1 MTPPTSPCQERRRGR
16 GDRLADGVRLTAYAR
31 GMEDRHKPV
40 PKLLYHYTNT
50 AGLAGILASNSI
62 WATDAQYLNDTR
74 EVRFT
79 ADKLV
84 ELLTS
89 RANVLDLQNHAADK
103 STDPVEIDDAKTER
117 AEGFRTAARLIRAV
131 GTVDKPLSNP
141 FNASDRRIYVTS
153 LSAEA
158 DSLSQWRGYGANGGG
173 YAIGF
178 SSSSLSELRFKFTNT
193 ETDPLKIFAIA
204 QLESSIP
211 AEMDVFRPRP
221 LDHFGSA
228 YGPDFTR
235 YGDDAVRAM
244 CQSFI
249 DRIGFDGLKDPE
261 MVRRDMVSTTTFLTS
276 LRLLA
281 LAKDRSFEPE
291 SEWRVLIAEP
301 YRTPAVS
308 FRDGGPKGF
317 VPYVALELPKAS
329 VETVWIGPGGDTK
342 LREHS
347 LRLMLASRGLDDV
360 EIEHSEVPF
369 RA

>member
-1 MTPPTSPCQERRRGR
+1 
-16 GDRLADGVRLTAYAR
+16 
-31 GMEDRHKPV
+31 MEDRQKSV
-40 PKLLYHYTNT
+40 PKMLYHYTNT
-50 AGLAGILASNSI
+50 AGLAGILASNSL

-84 ELLTS
+84 ELLKA
-89 RANVLDLQNHAADK
+89 RANDLDTENYAAYK
-103 STDPVEIDDAKTER
+103 STPPVEVDNSKTER
-117 AEGFRTAARLIRAV
+117 AAGFRTAAKLIRAV

-141 FNASDRRIYVTS
+141 FNVSDRRIYVTS

-178 SSSSLSELRFKFTNT
+178 ASASLVDLRFKFTNT
-193 ETDPLKIFAIA
+193 ETDPLKVFAIA

-221 LDHFGSA
+221 LDQFGSA
-228 YGPDFTR
+228 YGPEFTR
-235 YGDDAVRAM
+235 YGDDAVRDM
-244 CQSFI
+244 CEGFI
-249 DRIGFDGLKDPE
+249 DGIGYDGFADPE
-261 MVRRDMVSTTTFLTS
+261 MVSRNMVSTGTFLTS
-276 LRLLA
+276 LRLLG

-291 SEWRVLIAEP
+291 SEWRVLVAEP
-301 YRTPAVS
+301 FRTPSVA

-317 VPYVALELPKAS
+317 IPYVALKLPKYS
-329 VETVWIGPGGDTK
+329 IETVWIGPGGDPE

-347 LRLMLASRGLDDV
+347 LRLMLASRGFYDV
-360 EIEHSEVPF
+360 KIEHSAVPF